1 MSFQANT
8 VDKDTKFA
16 KKAALLSIIP
26 GLGQFYNKQWGKGA
40 FFLVF
45 SIAFIIV
52 FKDLFN
58 MGLWGIVTLG
68 EQVPRDNSI
77 FLLAEG
83 IIALIVIFFGLAFYY
98 FNIKDAY
105 AIGKRREEGFD
116 IPSIKEQ
123 YQVLLAEG
131 YPYIITS
138 PAFILLVFSVIFPIL
153 FYFVLP
159 LRLLITIYITQHQLT

>member
-58 MGLWGIVTLG
+58 MGLLG
-68 EQVPRDNSI
+68 DC
-77 FLLAEG
+77 
-83 IIALIVIFFGLAFYY
+83 Y
-98 FNIKDAY
+98 
-105 AIGKRREEGFD
+105 
-116 IPSIKEQ
+116 
-123 YQVLLAEG
+123 
-131 YPYIITS
+131 TW
-138 PAFILLVFSVIFPIL
+138 
-153 FYFVLP
+153 
-159 LRLLITIYITQHQLT
+159 